1 MKAKVGAAAL
11 AVAFSGAVFTGGA
24 SAGTINLQNATGET
38 TPFGTPAWAREVA
51 YTINGEQERSI
62 AGLFRLEDSDS
73 GQGILAW
80 CVELL
85 QDLNLPGEFNV
96 NAISP
101 ATAVAANLNK
111 LFNTSYHMILDE
123 QVGEKK
129 EKKAAGFQLAIW
141 EIITDS
147 EDDDGLDLT
156 NGGFIVT
163 EGDGNTEEGVAN
175 NADFYLNRVANA
187 EEKEDYILT
196 YFNSPISQDLVNAEV
211 KQVAAIPVPAAGLLL
226 LSGLAGFGALRR
238 RRKS

>member
-1 MKAKVGAAAL
+1 MMKAKVGAAAL

-38 TPFGTPAWAREVA
+38 SPFGTPAWAREVA
-51 YTINGEQERSI
+51 YTINGDDERSI

-85 QDLNLPGEFNV
+85 QDLVLPGEFNMNETV
-96 NAISP
+96 PSV
-101 ATAVAANLNK
+101 ATMANLNK
-111 LFNTSYHMILDE
+111 LFNQSYDMIIDE
-123 QVGEKK
+123 EVGVKK

-147 EDDDGLDLT
+147 EDDSGLDLRD
-156 NGGFIVT
+156 GDFIVS
-163 EGDGNTEEGVAN
+163 EGAGNTEEGVVG
-175 NADFYLNRVANA
+175 NAEFYLARLGNA
-187 EEKEDYILT
+187 SDTTDYELT
-196 YFNSPISQDLVNAEV
+196 IWNSDESQDLVTAQET
-211 KQVAAIPVPAAGLLL
+211 VAAIPVPAAGLLL

>member
-51 YTINGEQERSI
+51 YTINGESERSI

-85 QDLNLPGEFNV
+85 QDLVLPGEFNMNETV
-96 NAISP
+96 PGAS
-101 ATAVAANLNK
+101 TMANLNK
-111 LFNTSYHMILDE
+111 LFNQSYHMILDE
-123 QVGEKK
+123 EVGVKK

-147 EDDDGLDLT
+147 EDASGLDLDDGSFVVA
-156 NGGFIVT
+156 GGV
-163 EGDGNTEEGVAN
+163 GNTEQGVEDNAN
-175 NADFYLNRVANA
+175 FYLNRLGQAT
-187 EEKEDYILT
+187 EKDDYILT
-196 YFNSPISQDLVNAEV
+196 IWNSDPSQDLVTAE
-211 KQVAAIPVPAAGLLL
+211 KAVAVIPVPAAGLLL